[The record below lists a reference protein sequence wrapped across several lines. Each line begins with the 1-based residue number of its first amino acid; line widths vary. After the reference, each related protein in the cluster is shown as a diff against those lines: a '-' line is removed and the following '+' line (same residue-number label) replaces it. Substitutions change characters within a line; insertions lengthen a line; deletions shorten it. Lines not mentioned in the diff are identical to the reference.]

1 LKIDYLTCTIDGKP
15 MESYFTGIPTIQNT
29 DKWIREERQKEER
42 SELIR
47 SVVATVRKSGYAKH
61 FQPKVEGEK

>member
-1 LKIDYLTCTIDGKP
+1 